1 MDVIN
6 MDDLKKLIIK
16 AKNQNDYKKLMTESP
31 DKALDCSLS
40 IRTGSLALEYAHE
53 NHLFEIIDYLGPY
66 LSFEEAAS
74 LMDCYGNIILTIIG
88 ICDSKGIKTVQ
99 DCQKLY
105 EKIIKEK
112 ESGQDE

>member
-16 AKNQNDYKKLMTESP
+16 AKNKNDFNKLTIESP
-31 DKALDCSLS
+31 HKALDCALS
-40 IRTGSLALEYAHE
+40 INTGNLALEYAHE
-53 NHLFEIIDYLGPY
+53 NHLFEIIEYLGPY

-112 ESGQDE
+112 ESSQDE

>member
-1 MDVIN
+1 MNIIN

-16 AKNQNDYKKLMTESP
+16 AKNQNDFKKLMTESP

-40 IRTGSLALEYAHE
+40 IRTGSLALEYANE